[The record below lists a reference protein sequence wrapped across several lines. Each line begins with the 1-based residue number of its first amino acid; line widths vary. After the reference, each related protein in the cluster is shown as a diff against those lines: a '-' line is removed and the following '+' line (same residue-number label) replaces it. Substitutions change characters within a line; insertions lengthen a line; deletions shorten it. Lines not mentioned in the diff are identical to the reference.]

1 MNQETAV
8 RGLVEAIDIYL
19 AGLNGLG
26 VADVRAGISRW
37 RGAAY
42 QPKPPL
48 SCKISSHLNPA
59 LTFMENDGQAQF
71 AAAIRAASPL
81 LPWITYDLYPRSEIG
96 DAFAENH
103 AFVSLVGEGSMIPA
117 EDYDLGLFLIAP
129 HVFYRDHQ
137 HPAAELYAPMTG
149 PHGWR
154 FGSGEKLEWREAHQP
169 VWNEPMQ
176 HHATKVGAVPFLG
189 IYGWTKN
196 VRFPATVIF
205 EPDWTAIESGHL
217 ER

>member
-1 MNQETAV
+1 MNQENTV
-8 RGLVEAIDIYL
+8 RGLVGAIDTYL
-19 AGLNGLG
+19 SGLTGPG
-26 VADVRAGISRW
+26 VADVRTGIDKW
-37 RGAAY
+37 RNGVFR
-42 QPKPPL
+42 PMKPSTCPTL
-48 SCKISSHLNPA
+48 SHLEPA
-59 LTFMENDGQAQF
+59 LAFVENDGQAIF
-71 AAAIRAASPL
+71 ASAIRAASPF
-81 LPWITYDLYPRSEIG
+81 LPWITYDLYPRDEIG
-96 DAFAENH
+96 DRFSENH
-103 AFVSLVGEGSMIPA
+103 AFVSLVGEGSMIQA

-154 FGSGEKLEWREAHQP
+154 FASGEKLEWRDAHQP

-176 HHATKVGAVPFLG
+176 HHATKVGSIPFLG

-205 EPDWTAIESGHL
+205 EPDWAEIETVDGL
-217 ER
+217 

>member
-71 AAAIRAASPL
+71 AAAIRAASSL

-205 EPDWTAIESGHL
+205 EPDWADIESEHL